1 MLRAVGSFEYLCD
14 HLLLT
19 WRISDN
25 PAEQFALAW
34 FLREGVPKA
43 GFLPNLALDE
53 FEGRRT
59 A

>member
-1 MLRAVGSFEYLCD
+1 
-14 HLLLT
+14 
-19 WRISDN
+19 
-25 PAEQFALAW
+25 
-34 FLREGVPKA
+34 LREGVPEA